1 MIIAIDGPT
10 AAGKGTIA
18 VGLARY
24 FGLAFLDTGRL
35 YRATALVLLENNMNS
50 DSEGDAERAA
60 LSLQNANLY
69 ELTEKKA
76 IRDEKTGMLASKISA
91 MPGVRKALFDVQR
104 NFAVSPY
111 LRDGSKAKGA
121 VLDGRDIGSVICP
134 DADVKF
140 FVTAKSEIRAER
152 RFKELQEKGKS
163 VTYEQVLEDLIKRDE
178 QDEKRQQAPL
188 KPAKDAIILDNSS
201 LDISSATAEAI
212 RLADERIGKK
222 LFG

>member
-50 DSEGDAERAA
+50 DSEDDAELAA

>member
-50 DSEGDAERAA
+50 DSEDDAERAA